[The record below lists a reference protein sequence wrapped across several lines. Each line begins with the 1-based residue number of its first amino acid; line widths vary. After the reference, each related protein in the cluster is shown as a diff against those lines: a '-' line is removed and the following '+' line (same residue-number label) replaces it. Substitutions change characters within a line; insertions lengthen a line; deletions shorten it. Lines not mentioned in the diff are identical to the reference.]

1 MLDFEHLYEDM
12 EKMLPSKMQQ
22 TLHNLKIKNVRLN
35 ANVKSPV
42 ADNSLRKS
50 LQSLKPQI
58 YKRLCQLYEKD
69 FTVFGYS
76 YPDFDKINNADFL
89 P

>member
-12 EKMLPSKMQQ
+12 ENMLPKQ
-22 TLHNLKIKNVRLN
+22 TLRNLKIKNVRLN
-35 ANVKSPV
+35 ANAKIPV
-42 ADNSLRKS
+42 TDNSLRQN
-50 LQSLKPQI
+50 LQSLKPQS

-69 FTVFGYS
+69 FIVFGYT
-76 YPDFDKINNADFL
+76 YPDFNKINTALFL